1 MSGNI
6 SNLMM
11 VSNMIPNRYFR
22 GKKKKKSTICPFKV
36 REYHENFSI
45 LLKMCKI
52 IGTKIS
58 QVVTRQFVF

>member
-22 GKKKKKSTICPFKV
+22 EKKKRNTICPFKV